1 MDVCVPRKQQTT
13 KRSGIMKKLL
23 IALFAAAACTVSA
36 QTARSGSWA
45 IEFPKDGKA
54 VNMSQTFTP
63 FFKIENEERVI
74 DMRLNERDMNNAK
87 HWLSIDVAFSTN
99 APKSA
104 NQWPKWLDNVEV
116 VIDVFVPTTDSRGT
130 IGGIVISG
138 KQTLASLQ
146 ANDGRHFVRMM
157 VPPEV
162 IYRYFAFDGATGDLA
177 KDYSKITGDL
187 KKIAGE
193 LPVMA
198 SISYGGRTVY
208 GYQACGKEVLSRLD
222 KAQGNNRAA
231 KLFYTYL
238 KPDGDGSPTL
248 ATTARLF
255 NYINQ
260 NKFNPQTFKYMPDE
274 LLPVSKTPFAWV
286 LFDRFEPIKESAGK

>member
-1 MDVCVPRKQQTT
+1 
-13 KRSGIMKKLL
+13 MKNLL
-23 IALFAAAACTVSA
+23 IALFATVAIAVSA
-36 QTARSGSWA
+36 QTTRSGSWA

-54 VNMSQTFTP
+54 VNVTTAFTP
-63 FFKIENEERVI
+63 FFKIENEERVVN
-74 DMRLNERDMNNAK
+74 MSLNERDMNNAK
-87 HWLSIDVAFSTN
+87 HWLAIDVAFSTN

-104 NQWPKWLDNVEV
+104 AQWPKWLDDVEV
-116 VIDVFVPTTDSRGT
+116 EINVFLPILDERGAMAWGV
-130 IGGIVISG
+130 IGG
-138 KQTLASLQ
+138 KQKLASLQ

-162 IYRYFAFDGATGDLA
+162 IYRYFLIDGAPADPA
-177 KDYSKITGDL
+177 KDYNKITSGLRKLAGD
-187 KKIAGE
+187 

-208 GYQACGKEVLSRLD
+208 GIQACGKETFSYLD
-222 KAQGNNRAA
+222 KAQSSNQRA
-231 KLFYTYL
+231 KLFYTL
-238 KPDGDGSPTL
+238 VKGEGSGTPT
-248 ATTARLF
+248 AASTAKLF

>member
-1 MDVCVPRKQQTT
+1 
-13 KRSGIMKKLL
+13 MKKLL
-23 IALFAAAACTVSA
+23 TALFAMAAIAVSA

-54 VNMSQTFTP
+54 INVSPTFTP
-63 FFKIENEERVI
+63 FFRIENEERVI

-87 HWLSIDVAFSTN
+87 HWLYVDVAFSTIK
-99 APKSA
+99 PKSA
-104 NQWPKWLDNVEV
+104 SQWPKWLDNAEVE
-116 VIDVFVPTTDSRGT
+116 INIFLPISDDRGNV
-130 IGGIVISG
+130 GWGVLGG

-146 ANDGRHFVRMM
+146 AIDGRHFVRMM

-162 IYRYFAFDGATGDLA
+162 IYRYFVIDGASGDLS
-177 KDYSKITGDL
+177 KDYSKITTEL
-187 KKIAGE
+187 KKFAGD

-198 SISYGGRTVY
+198 AISYGGRTVR
-208 GYQACGKEVLSRLD
+208 GYQVCGKDVFSRLE
-222 KAQGNNRAA
+222 KAQGSNQRA
-231 KLFYTYL
+231 KLFYTLL
-238 KPDGDGSPTL
+238 KDGDGPSAASTEK
-248 ATTARLF
+248 LF
-255 NYINQ
+255 AYITQ

>member
-1 MDVCVPRKQQTT
+1 
-13 KRSGIMKKLL
+13 MKKLL
-23 IALFAAAACTVSA
+23 IALFAAAAFTVSA

-54 VNMSQTFTP
+54 VNVAQTFTP

-74 DMRLNERDMNNAK
+74 DMRLNERDMSNAK
-87 HWLSIDVAFSTN
+87 HWLSVDVAFSTN
-99 APKSA
+99 APKTA
-104 NQWPKWLDNVEV
+104 AQWPKWLDNVEV
-116 VIDVFVPTTDSRGT
+116 EINVFIPTMDARGAQ
-130 IGGIVISG
+130 GGIVIGG

-157 VPPEV
+157 IPPEV
-162 IYRYFAFDGATGDLA
+162 IYRYFAFDGVADPA
-177 KDYSKITGDL
+177 KDYNKITSEL
-187 KKIAGE
+187 KKYASD

-198 SISYGGRTVY
+198 AISYGGRTVY
-208 GYQACGKEVLSRLD
+208 GFQNCGKEIFNRLD
-222 KAQGNNRAA
+222 KNQSNQRT
-231 KLFYTYL
+231 KLFYTL
-238 KPDGDGSPTL
+238 VKGDGEGGNPT
-248 ATTARLF
+248 AASTAKLF
-255 NYINQ
+255 DYINK

>member
-1 MDVCVPRKQQTT
+1 
-13 KRSGIMKKLL
+13 MKKLL
-23 IALFAAAACTVSA
+23 TALFATAAIAVSA
-36 QTARSGSWA
+36 QNARSGSWA

-54 VNMSQTFTP
+54 INVSQTFTP

-74 DMRLNERDMNNAK
+74 DMRLNERDMSNAK
-87 HWLSIDVAFSTN
+87 HWLTVDVVFSTN
-99 APKSA
+99 KPKSA
-104 NQWPKWLDNVEV
+104 TQWPKWLDDAEIEIN
-116 VIDVFVPTTDSRGT
+116 IFLPIGDDRGNISWGV
-130 IGGIVISG
+130 IGG
-138 KQTLASLQ
+138 KQKFASLQ

-162 IYRYFAFDGATGDLA
+162 IYRYFVFDGASGDLA
-177 KDYSKITGDL
+177 KDYSKITNDL
-187 KKIAGE
+187 KKIASD

-208 GYQACGKEVLSRLD
+208 GYQPCGKDVFSRLE
-222 KAQGNNRAA
+222 KAQGSNQRA
-231 KLFYTYL
+231 KLFYTLL
-238 KPDGDGSPTL
+238 KDGDGPSV
-248 ATTARLF
+248 ASTAKLF

>member
-1 MDVCVPRKQQTT
+1 
-13 KRSGIMKKLL
+13 MKKLL
-23 IALFAAAACTVSA
+23 TALFATAAIAVSA
-36 QTARSGSWA
+36 QNARSGSWA

-54 VNMSQTFTP
+54 INVSQTFTP

-74 DMRLNERDMNNAK
+74 DMRLNERDMSNAK
-87 HWLSIDVAFSTN
+87 HWLTVDVVFSTN
-99 APKSA
+99 KPKSA
-104 NQWPKWLDNVEV
+104 TQWPKWLDDAEIEIN
-116 VIDVFVPTTDSRGT
+116 IFLPIGDDRGNISWGV
-130 IGGIVISG
+130 IGG
-138 KQTLASLQ
+138 KQKFASLQ

-162 IYRYFAFDGATGDLA
+162 IYRYFVFDGASGDLT
-177 KDYSKITGDL
+177 KDYSKITNDL
-187 KKIAGE
+187 KKIASD

-208 GYQACGKEVLSRLD
+208 GYQPCGKDVFSRLE
-222 KAQGNNRAA
+222 KAQGSNQRA
-231 KLFYTYL
+231 KLFYTLL
-238 KPDGDGSPTL
+238 KDGDGPSV
-248 ATTARLF
+248 ASTAKLF

>member
-1 MDVCVPRKQQTT
+1 
-13 KRSGIMKKLL
+13 MKKLL
-23 IALFAAAACTVSA
+23 TALFATAAIAVSA

-54 VNMSQTFTP
+54 INVSQTFTP

-74 DMRLNERDMNNAK
+74 DMRLNERDMSNAK
-87 HWLSIDVAFSTN
+87 HWLYIDVAFSTN
-99 APKSA
+99 KPKSA
-104 NQWPKWLDNVEV
+104 SQWPKWLDNTEVE
-116 VIDVFVPTTDSRGT
+116 INIFLPISDDRGN
-130 IGGIVISG
+130 IGWGVLAG

-146 ANDGRHFVRMM
+146 ATDGRHFVRMM

-162 IYRYFAFDGATGDLA
+162 IYRYFVIDGASGDLS
-177 KDYSKITGDL
+177 KDYSKITAEV
-187 KKIAGE
+187 KKIAGD

-198 SISYGGRTVY
+198 AISYGGRTVR
-208 GYQACGKEVLSRLD
+208 GYQVCGKDVFSRLE
-222 KAQGNNRAA
+222 KAQGSNQRA
-231 KLFYTYL
+231 KLFYTLL
-238 KPDGDGSPTL
+238 KDGDGPTL
-248 ATTARLF
+248 ASTAKLF

-260 NKFNPQTFKYMPDE
+260 NKFNPQTFKYLPDE

>member
-1 MDVCVPRKQQTT
+1 
-13 KRSGIMKKLL
+13 MKKLL
-23 IALFAAAACTVSA
+23 TALFATAAIAVSA

-54 VNMSQTFTP
+54 VNVSQTFTP

-74 DMRLNERDMNNAK
+74 DMRLNERDMSNAK
-87 HWLSIDVAFSTN
+87 HWLYIDVAFSTN
-99 APKSA
+99 KPKSA
-104 NQWPKWLDNVEV
+104 SQWPKWLDNTEVE
-116 VIDVFVPTTDSRGT
+116 INIFLPISDDRGN
-130 IGGIVISG
+130 IGWGVLAG

-146 ANDGRHFVRMM
+146 ATDGRHFVRMM

-162 IYRYFAFDGATGDLA
+162 IYRYFVIDGASGDLS
-177 KDYSKITGDL
+177 KDYSKITAEV
-187 KKIAGE
+187 KKIAGD

-198 SISYGGRTVY
+198 AMSYGGRTVR
-208 GYQACGKEVLSRLD
+208 GYQVCGKDVFSRLE
-222 KAQGNNRAA
+222 KAQGSNQRA
-231 KLFYTYL
+231 KLFYTLL
-238 KPDGDGSPTL
+238 KDGDNGPSL
-248 ATTARLF
+248 ASTEKLF
-255 NYINQ
+255 AYITQ

>member
-1 MDVCVPRKQQTT
+1 
-13 KRSGIMKKLL
+13 MKKLL
-23 IALFAAAACTVSA
+23 TALFATAAIAVSA

-54 VNMSQTFTP
+54 INVSQTFTP

-74 DMRLNERDMNNAK
+74 DMRLNERDMSNAK
-87 HWLSIDVAFSTN
+87 HWLYIDVAFSTN
-99 APKSA
+99 KPKSA
-104 NQWPKWLDNVEV
+104 SHWPKWLDNTEVE
-116 VIDVFVPTTDSRGT
+116 INIFLPISDDRGN
-130 IGGIVISG
+130 IGWGVLAG

-146 ANDGRHFVRMM
+146 ATDGRHFVRMM

-162 IYRYFAFDGATGDLA
+162 IYRYFVIDGASGDLS
-177 KDYSKITGDL
+177 KDYSKITAEV
-187 KKIAGE
+187 KKIAGD

-198 SISYGGRTVY
+198 AISYGGRTVR
-208 GYQACGKEVLSRLD
+208 GYQVCGKEVFSRLD
-222 KAQGNNRAA
+222 KAQSGNRAA

-238 KPDGDGSPTL
+238 KPDGDSSPTV
-248 ATTARLF
+248 ASTSRLF

>member
-1 MDVCVPRKQQTT
+1 
-13 KRSGIMKKLL
+13 MKKLL
-23 IALFAAAACTVSA
+23 TALFATAAIAVSA

-54 VNMSQTFTP
+54 INVSQTFTP

-74 DMRLNERDMNNAK
+74 DMRLNERDMSNAK
-87 HWLSIDVAFSTN
+87 HWLYIDVAFSTN
-99 APKSA
+99 KPKSA
-104 NQWPKWLDNVEV
+104 SQWPKWLDNTEVE
-116 VIDVFVPTTDSRGT
+116 INIFLPISDDRGN
-130 IGGIVISG
+130 IGWGVLAG

-146 ANDGRHFVRMM
+146 ATDGRHFVRMM

-162 IYRYFAFDGATGDLA
+162 IYRYFVIDGASGDLS
-177 KDYSKITGDL
+177 KDYSKITTEV
-187 KKIAGE
+187 KKIAGD

-198 SISYGGRTVY
+198 AISYGGRTVR
-208 GYQACGKEVLSRLD
+208 GYQVCGRDVFSRLE
-222 KAQGNNRAA
+222 KTQGSNQRA
-231 KLFYTYL
+231 KLFYTLL
-238 KPDGDGSPTL
+238 KDGDGPTL
-248 ATTARLF
+248 ASTEKLF
-255 NYINQ
+255 AYITQ

>member
-1 MDVCVPRKQQTT
+1 
-13 KRSGIMKKLL
+13 MKKLL
-23 IALFAAAACTVSA
+23 TALFATAAIAVSA

-54 VNMSQTFTP
+54 INVSPTFTP
-63 FFKIENEERVI
+63 FFRIENEERVI

-87 HWLSIDVAFSTN
+87 HWLYIDVAFSTN
-99 APKSA
+99 KPKSA
-104 NQWPKWLDNVEV
+104 SQWPKWLDNTEVE
-116 VIDVFVPTTDSRGT
+116 INIFLPISDDRGNV
-130 IGGIVISG
+130 GWGVLAG

-146 ANDGRHFVRMM
+146 AVDGRHFVRMM

-162 IYRYFAFDGATGDLA
+162 IYRYFVIDGASGDLS
-177 KDYSKITGDL
+177 KDYSKITSEV
-187 KKIAGE
+187 KKIAGD

-198 SISYGGRTVY
+198 AISYGGRTVR
-208 GYQACGKEVLSRLD
+208 GYQVCGKDIFSRLE
-222 KAQGNNRAA
+222 KAQGSNQRA
-231 KLFYTYL
+231 KLFYTLL
-238 KPDGDGSPTL
+238 KDGEGPSL
-248 ATTARLF
+248 ASTEKLF
-255 NYINQ
+255 AYITQ

>member
-1 MDVCVPRKQQTT
+1 
-13 KRSGIMKKLL
+13 MKKLL

-54 VNMSQTFTP
+54 VNVSQTFTP

-87 HWLSIDVAFSTN
+87 HWLAIDVAFSTN
-99 APKSA
+99 KPKSA
-104 NQWPKWLDNVEV
+104 AQWPKWLDNVEV
-116 VIDVFVPTTDSRGT
+116 EVNIFLPASDERGNVVWSVIG
-130 IGGIVISG
+130 G

-157 VPPEV
+157 LPPEV
-162 IYRYFAFDGATGDLA
+162 IYRHFTFDGVSDIS
-177 KDYSKITGDL
+177 KDYNKITNDL
-187 KKIAGE
+187 KKYASD
-193 LPVMA
+193 LPVMVG
-198 SISYGGRTVY
+198 ISYGGRTVY
-208 GYQACGKEVLSRLD
+208 GYQTCGKDVFSRLE
-222 KAQGNNRAA
+222 KAQGSNQRA
-231 KLFYTYL
+231 KLFYTL
-238 KPDGDGSPTL
+238 VKGDGDGTPT
-248 ATTARLF
+248 AASTAKLF

>member
-1 MDVCVPRKQQTT
+1 
-13 KRSGIMKKLL
+13 MKKLL
-23 IALFAAAACTVSA
+23 FALFAMTALAVSA

-45 IEFPKDGKA
+45 IEFPKDGKSIN
-54 VNMSQTFTP
+54 VSQTFTP

-87 HWLSIDVAFSTN
+87 HWLAIDVAFSTN

-104 NQWPKWLDNVEV
+104 AQWPKWLDDVEV
-116 VIDVFVPTTDSRGT
+116 EISIFLPIGDDRGNV
-130 IGGIVISG
+130 GWGVISG
-138 KQTLASLQ
+138 KQKLASLQ

-162 IYRYFAFDGATGDLA
+162 IYRYFVLDGTAGDIT
-177 KDYSKITGDL
+177 KDYNKITSELRKFKDDFP
-187 KKIAGE
+187 IA
-193 LPVMA
+193 A
-198 SISYGGRTVY
+198 TITYGGRPVSAVQT
-208 GYQACGKEVLSRLD
+208 CGKETFAMLE
-222 KAQGNNRAA
+222 KAQGSNNRAR
-231 KLFYTYL
+231 LFYTLL
-238 KPDGDGSPTL
+238 KGDGDGKPTA
-248 ATTARLF
+248 ATTAKLF

-286 LFDRFEPIKESAGK
+286 LFDRFEPIKEPAGK

>member
-1 MDVCVPRKQQTT
+1 
-13 KRSGIMKKLL
+13 MKKLL
-23 IALFAAAACTVSA
+23 IALFATVAVAVSA

-54 VNMSQTFTP
+54 VNVAQTFTP

-104 NQWPKWLDNVEV
+104 AQWPKWLDNVEV
-116 VIDVFVPTTDSRGT
+116 EINVFVPATDARGT
-130 IGGIVISG
+130 IGGVVFGG

-157 VPPEV
+157 IPPEV
-162 IYRYFAFDGATGDLA
+162 IYRYFAIEGTTGDLA
-177 KDYSKITGDL
+177 KDYSKITSEL
-187 KKIAGE
+187 KKMAGD

-198 SISYGGRTVY
+198 AISYGGRTVY
-208 GYQACGKEVLSRLD
+208 GYQACGKEIFSRLD
-222 KAQGNNRAA
+222 KAQGSNRAA

-238 KPDGDGSPTL
+238 KPEGDITSPTL
-248 ATTARLF
+248 ASTSKLF
-255 NYINQ
+255 TYINQ